1 MKKVLIAL
9 SISAAALLA
18 SGHGAAW
25 SYKGDTGPAHWSKLD
40 KKFFMCEKGQNQ
52 TPINIVGDYKVG
64 LEKYTLNYGKTAI
77 KWFNNGHTVEVAFAP
92 GNTLKVD
99 GKTFELKQ
107 FHFHTPSENHI
118 NGKSYPMEAHLVHLS
133 DKGEIAVLTVMFV
146 EGKENPYMKK
156 LIDKMPKHKGE
167 EYIIKSMG
175 LKPEGIL
182 PKDIT
187 KYYRFNGSLTTP
199 PCSEG
204 VRWLVIK
211 EPVQMSR
218 DQFAAF
224 EKVLDNNN
232 RPLNPLNARKVLEK

>member
-25 SYKGDTGPAHWSKLD
+25 SYKGETGPAHWGKLD
-40 KKFFMCEKGQNQ
+40 KNFFMCEKGQNQ
-52 TPINIVGDYKVG
+52 TPINIVGDYSVN
-64 LEKYTLNYGKTAI
+64 LEKFTLNYGKKAT

-92 GNTLKVD
+92 GNTLKID

-118 NGKSYPMEAHLVHLS
+118 NGVSYPMEAHFVHLS
-133 DKGEIAVLTVMFV
+133 KDGKIAVLTVMFV
-146 EGKENPYMKK
+146 EGKKNPYMQK
-156 LIDKMPKHKGE
+156 LINKMPKKKGDS
-167 EYIIKSMG
+167 YDIRG
-175 LKPEGIL
+175 LNLKPEGML
-182 PKDIT
+182 PTNLD

-204 VRWLVIK
+204 VRWMVLK
-211 EPVQMSR
+211 QPVEMSR
-218 DQFAAF
+218 AQFATF
-224 EKVLDNNN
+224 EKVLDHNN